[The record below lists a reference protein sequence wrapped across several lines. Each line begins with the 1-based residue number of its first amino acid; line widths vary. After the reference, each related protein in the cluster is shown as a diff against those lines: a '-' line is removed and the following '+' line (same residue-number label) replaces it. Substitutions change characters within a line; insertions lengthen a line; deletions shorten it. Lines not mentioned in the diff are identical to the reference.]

1 MSEPTETTF
10 NKTKGTAI
18 NSFKNLNRSK
28 IFLLHLDIK
37 ERQNALSI
45 KWKLYLLF
53 AVNP

>member
-28 IFLLHLDIK
+28 IFYCIWILKKDRMH
-37 ERQNALSI
+37 QALNGNFTYCSR
-45 KWKLYLLF
+45 
-53 AVNP
+53 